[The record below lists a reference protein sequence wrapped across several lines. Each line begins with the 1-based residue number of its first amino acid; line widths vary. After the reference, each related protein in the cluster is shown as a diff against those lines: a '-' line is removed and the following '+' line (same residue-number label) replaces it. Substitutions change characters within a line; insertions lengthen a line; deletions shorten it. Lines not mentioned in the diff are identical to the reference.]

1 MSKLS
6 SRSDRQK
13 TFSGSY
19 FKTRT
24 GLDIYCH
31 QKRIIFV
38 FTTNALVFVSI
49 FREQSHFLWFILY
62 GPVIK
67 SSWRIFFFIC
77 PFSHDQTEF
86 CKTFKFPKPVKTFLL
101 MCTVVS
107 IELFLFSFMPFSYN
121 GVYFGPSKNISL
133 LSAQSGNIVP
143 PQEM

>member
-49 FREQSHFLWFILY
+49 FRGLSLFLWFILY

-67 SSWRIFFFIC
+67 SSWRNFFFIC
-77 PFSHDQTEF
+77 PFIHDQTKF
-86 CKTFKFPKPVKTFLL
+86 CKTFKLQKPIKTFLL
-101 MCTVVS
+101 ICTIKSRVNCMV
-107 IELFLFSFMPFSYN
+107 LNGNFLVEYWLNYLHSF
-121 GVYFGPSKNISL
+121 
-133 LSAQSGNIVP
+133 A
-143 PQEM
+143 E

>member
-77 PFSHDQTEF
+77 PFIHDQTKLLNLQKSF
-86 CKTFKFPKPVKTFLL
+86 KTFLL
-101 MCTVVS
+101 MCTIKSWVNCMV
-107 IELFLFSFMPFSYN
+107 LNGYFLVEYWLN
-121 GVYFGPSKNISL
+121 DL
-133 LSAQSGNIVP
+133 HTSAK
-143 PQEM
+143 